1 MKGLHHLYHQF
12 PVGPHHRRL
21 LFSDR
26 TLIYLFINPVSP
38 LSSQTAAGKIPEII
52 KTVKRGRTSAVW
64 CQLIANTLQFQA
76 RKSSVS
82 QKINFL
88 NEDQRTKGSK
98 KPKILSVCSWMMHVS
113 QCPDSVGTILD
124 SIDGGLTHQNTKQIA
139 TGQTLHRKVRQMN
152 LKFLQ
157 DL

>member
-12 PVGPHHRRL
+12 PVGPRHRRL
-21 LFSDR
+21 LFSDW
-26 TLIYLFINPVSP
+26 TLIYLFINPAGP

-52 KTVKRGRTSAVW
+52 KTVKRRRTSAVW

-124 SIDGGLTHQNTKQIA
+124 PWQYWRWPNSSKYWTNSRSPDFTS
-139 TGQTLHRKVRQMN
+139 
-152 LKFLQ
+152 
-157 DL
+157 